1 MSGQP
6 TLVIGVG
13 NRDRGDDAAGP
24 EVCDRVA
31 SGSGGTIRTVVL
43 ESSAI
48 DLAAHW
54 DTDDRV
60 VIVDAGRPVGE
71 PGRVTE
77 YDALAERFAVPGG
90 ASTHSIDVAG
100 GIELARAMDRL
111 PAALTVVAIEGV
123 SFDFRAPPAP
133 SVLRSIEETA
143 ARLVAA

>member
-1 MSGQP
+1 MSVQP

-31 SGSGGTIRTVVL
+31 NGSGGRIRTVVL

-48 DLAAHW
+48 DLAARW
-54 DTDDRV
+54 DSADRV
-60 VIVDAGRPVGE
+60 VIVDAGRPAGE

-77 YDALAERFAVPGG
+77 YDALVERFAVPGG

-100 GIELARAMDRL
+100 GIELARALGRL

-123 SFDFRAPPAP
+123 SFDFRVPPVP
-133 SVLRSIEETA
+133 PVLRSIDETA
-143 ARLVAA
+143 ARLVAG